1 MNYIIS
7 LFIVITIFL
16 LLVIIFLCNEL
27 YTLQQRMVKYLD
39 KKMDRMIEKLQEDH
53 NEAEKLINRD

>member
-27 YTLQQRMVKYLD
+27 YTLQQRMIKYLD

-53 NEAEKLINRD
+53 NEAEALINRD

>member
-16 LLVIIFLCNEL
+16 FLVIIFLCNEL
-27 YTLQQRMVKYLD
+27 YTLQQRMIKYLD

>member
-39 KKMDRMIEKLQEDH
+39 KKMDRMIERLQEDH